1 MCLYMP
7 MCVYIVKLRKAT
19 NIKTKSWVD
28 IPPETIVVGTILE
41 LIPVVP
47 SSNTVFNQVLI

>member
-1 MCLYMP
+1 